1 MIHYAWRA
9 SWKIALVFI
18 LAFVTLSAGSY
29 TARQAQAAA
38 GNPYIGEIA
47 LFPYN
52 FAPYGWSFA
61 AGQSMQITSNAAL
74 YSLLGNNYGGDGR
87 SSFNLPNLT
96 SAPVPDGMGYY
107 IATTGIYP
115 SREDGNSAGNAMRG
129 EVRMF
134 PYNFVPGDWL
144 KLNGQ
149 QLSTS
154 AYPALYSLIGSAT
167 DTGSTDTF
175 TLPSLASPLPN
186 TPLFFAVSPSA
197 GGAQSGNNIGN
208 GTGDEYMGE
217 TIPFLSNMQSS
228 WITANGGLLFINSN
242 MALYSLLYSRFGG
255 DGMQT
260 FGTPNMQSNPYSL
273 HYYTVSNGIYPSRDG
288 GGGPNSLGGSTIVY
302 SVSQKQTLNIS
313 SSSLLTG
320 VDARGVSLRT
330 QASHGKVT
338 DTGSGFTYVPVSTY
352 VGADSFTIRTYN
364 YYGFANGYSTINIDV
379 QAALPPVVTGVVD
392 QQVYNTPVTPVTNGT
407 TVLLNGNYFA
417 SGTPVTKEG
426 NYTLISANLNGST
439 TVHFTI
445 DLTPPAISG
454 VQDGGRYTS
463 PPTIT
468 FNEGTVLLNNVAFSS
483 GGKIETEGNYTLIA
497 TDAVGNVSRIAFSY
511 YKPRQVTFD
520 SAGGTVVS
528 TQSLYYGD
536 LASEPPLP
544 TRTGYNF
551 TGWYTDAAHTQR
563 FDFNKTVIHDNLA
576 LYADWA
582 VQAYPVS
589 FDTGGGPSMPNT
601 AVSYGEPLAELSPPA
616 RTGYTF
622 AGWYSDA
629 AHTQRFNFQSLIT
642 GPTALYAAWT
652 INRYTVTFDSNGGVP
667 ISSQQLDYGSTV
679 SQPTMPTRTGYD
691 FTGWYKD
698 AQTSDPFDF
707 AQTVLSDSLDL
718 YAGWKIQSYKVSFDD
733 GAHIGLPD
741 VNINYGGNIQRPTD
755 PLQAGHTFTGWYRDA
770 AHTQLFDFQALI
782 TAPTTLYAGWD
793 VNRYNVSFDS
803 NGGDPVSG
811 QQLNYGSIVNEPAA
825 PTRTGYDFTGW
836 YTDAAHTHPFDFAQT
851 VLNDNLHLY
860 AGWTIQSYKVS
871 FDVYAQAGVP
881 DIKINYGGTIQ
892 RPADPVQAG
901 HTFTGWYRDAART
914 QPFDFQALITGA
926 TTIYAGWDINRY
938 HVSFD
943 SNGGEP
949 VSDQQ
954 LNYGNA
960 VSEPTAPTRTGY
972 TFKGWY
978 SDTDL
983 KHTYSFG
990 VLPISS
996 DVQLYAGWER
1006 NRYTVNFDT
1015 YGGTVVNDVYIGYG
1029 DLLTTPGIPIANR
1042 DGMIFAGWFADTNH
1056 NQPFDFSQP
1065 IVANVILYAKW
1076 ALRVQQITFDTDGG
1090 TNVGGQS
1097 AAYGDRLSRPAD
1109 PVRTGYDFDGWYS
1122 DADHQ
1127 QRFDFATDTATSDL
1141 TLHAKWTLSVYRIL
1155 YDMDG
1160 GTAVQE
1166 GSAHYGDLLSRP
1178 NDPTRSGYTFTGW
1191 YADAAHS
1198 QPFTFADHRIIAD
1211 LRLYAGWQVNAPT
1224 DGGNTGGNG
1233 GGQGS
1238 SSNGQSTIR
1247 STNGRVI
1254 IPVGRAGE
1262 VRLGS
1267 GVLLEV
1273 PQGAAGQ
1280 PLDIQVKLIST
1291 PAEGLASTVHTIS
1304 PIYEFTKNMQD
1315 NFSVPVKLT
1324 LQYDPSSIQTGE
1336 TVAVFYQTAEGAP
1349 WVQVEGGDVKG
1360 SDISVSVNHF
1370 TRFAVMAVQAA
1381 STDQGNTAPTNS
1393 ATNGTT
1399 GNEGSAGKGTTNF
1412 SDIAGHWAADSI
1424 RAAATLGIA
1433 KGYADGTFHPVAK
1446 VTRAEFAVMLMRAL
1460 PSGDQTV
1467 SDATLPFADQASIGS
1482 WAKADIATAYKL
1494 GWIKGDANGTFR
1506 PNASITRAE
1515 MAVMISNALASSA
1528 TAQQTAGTTA
1538 TFGDQQQIP
1547 AWAQAAAASLKQQ
1560 GLLNGR
1566 ADGHFDPSAST
1577 TRAEAAQVLMNA
1589 RKEDQ
1594 F

>member
-18 LAFVTLSAGSY
+18 LAFGTLSAGSY
-29 TARQAQAAA
+29 TSRQAQAAA

-61 AGQSMQITSNAAL
+61 AGQSIRITNNAAL
-74 YSLLGNNYGGDGR
+74 YSLLGTNYGGDGR
-87 SSFNLPNLT
+87 TSFNLPNLT
-96 SAPVPDGMGYY
+96 SAPVPDGMAYY

-115 SREDGNSAGNAMRG
+115 SREDGNNAGNAMRG

-134 PYNFVPGDWL
+134 PYTFVPGDWL

-149 QLSTS
+149 QLSAS
-154 AYPALYSLIGSAT
+154 AYPELYFLTGSAT
-167 DTGSTDTF
+167 DTGSSSTF

-186 TPLFFAVSPSA
+186 TPIFFAVSPNS
-197 GGAQSGNNIGN
+197 GGVQSGNNIGN
-208 GTGDEYMGE
+208 GTGDEYLGE
-217 TIPFLSNMQSS
+217 TIPFLSNMQSN
-228 WITANGGLLFINSN
+228 WLTANGASLPITQYQ
-242 MALYSLLYSRFGG
+242 ALYSLLGTRFGG
-255 DGMQT
+255 DGSQR
-260 FGTPNMQSNPYSL
+260 FGIPNIQSNPYGL
-273 HYYTVSNGIYPSRDG
+273 HYYMVSTGIYPSRDTFG
-288 GGGPNSLGGSTIVY
+288 SPSSLAGSSTVFPVFQGQQL
-302 SVSQKQTLNIS
+302 SIS
-313 SSSLLTG
+313 SSQLLNGTG
-320 VDARGVSLRT
+320 AVGVSLRT
-330 QASHGKVT
+330 QALHGTVT
-338 DTGSGFTYVPVSTY
+338 DTGSGFIYRAASNY

-364 YYGFANGYSTINIDV
+364 YNGFANGYSTISINV
-379 QAALPPVVTGVVD
+379 QALLPPVVTGVVD
-392 QQVYNTPVTPVTNGT
+392 QQTYAGSVTPVYDSGSA
-407 TVLLNGNYFA
+407 LLNGAYFA
-417 SGTPVTKEG
+417 SGTPVTQEG
-426 NYTLISANLNGST
+426 SYTLTVVNSSGVT
-439 TVHFTI
+439 TVHFVI
-445 DLTPPAISG
+445 DHTPPIVSG

-468 FNEGTVLLNNVAFSS
+468 FHEGTVLLNNAAFSS

-520 SAGGTVVS
+520 SAGGTAVS

-582 VQAYPVS
+582 LQAYPVS

-642 GPTALYAAWT
+642 GPTALYAAWA
-652 INRYTVTFDSNGGVP
+652 INRYTVTFDSNGG
-667 ISSQQLDYGSTV
+667 
-679 SQPTMPTRTGYD
+679 
-691 FTGWYKD
+691 
-698 AQTSDPFDF
+698 
-707 AQTVLSDSLDL
+707 
-718 YAGWKIQSYKVSFDD
+718 
-733 GAHIGLPD
+733 
-741 VNINYGGNIQRPTD
+741 
-755 PLQAGHTFTGWYRDA
+755 
-770 AHTQLFDFQALI
+770 
-782 TAPTTLYAGWD
+782 
-793 VNRYNVSFDS
+793 
-803 NGGDPVSG
+803 DPVSD
-811 QQLNYGSIVNEPAA
+811 QQLNDGSIVNEPAA

-836 YTDAAHTHPFDFAQT
+836 YTDAAHTHPFDFAQR

-881 DIKINYGGTIQ
+881 DININYGGTIQ

-960 VSEPTAPTRTGY
+960 VSEPMAPTRTGY

-990 VLPISS
+990 VLPISG

-1015 YGGTVVNDVYIGYG
+1015 YGGTVVDDVYIGYG
-1029 DLLTTPGIPIANR
+1029 DLLTTPGIPTANR

-1090 TNVGGQS
+1090 TNVAGQS

-1109 PVRTGYDFDGWYS
+1109 PVRTGYDFGGWYS
-1122 DADHQ
+1122 DAGHQ

-1155 YDMDG
+1155 YDVDG

-1191 YADAAHS
+1191 YADTAHS

-1211 LRLYAGWQVNAPT
+1211 LRVYAGWQVNAPT

-1393 ATNGTT
+1393 ATNGTI
-1399 GNEGSAGKGTTNF
+1399 GNEGSAGNGTTNF

-1433 KGYADGTFHPVAK
+1433 KGYADGTFHPAAK

-1467 SDATLPFADQASIGS
+1467 SDTTLPFADQASIGN

-1528 TAQQTAGTTA
+1528 TKQQTAGTTA

-1589 RKEDQ
+1589 HKDQ
-1594 F
+1594 S